1 MKRIRI
7 TGLCLVVAFAIS
19 AVGSSVASAAPV
31 FVSKAILGQTVATHI
46 PITATLGAAF
56 LEAKSGTK
64 ITCTGGTSTGEITS
78 STTAAKNVSKFTGC
92 ESGGNPCENA
102 AAKEIVTKPLAAVLG
117 GITTALPGERLFDEG
132 TGKGGILAEFKCAGV
147 LNVIVHGSLIGSL
160 SGAAGTTATAAATG
174 KLNASGKLTFAE
186 SAGIQKY
193 SKFAVGEG
201 EAGTEQ
207 LESSIG
213 GGAFEKSGQ
222 SVIATIKTVPA
233 TYGLGVTK

>member
-7 TGLCLVVAFAIS
+7 AGLCLAAVFAMS
-19 AVGSSVASAAPV
+19 AIASSAASAAPV
-31 FVSKAILGQTVATHI
+31 FVTKAVVGEAAASHI
-46 PITATLGAAF
+46 PISAKLGAAF

-64 ITCTGGTSTGEITS
+64 ITCTGGSSTGEITS
-78 STTAAKNVSKFTGC
+78 KTTAAKNISKFVGC

-102 AAKEIVTKPLAAVLG
+102 AAKEIITKPLAAVLG
-117 GITTALPGERLFDEG
+117 GITASLPGERLFDEVE
-132 TGKGGILAEFKCAGV
+132 GKGGKLAEFTCAGV
-147 LNVIVHGSLIGSL
+147 LHVIVRGSLIGSL
-160 SGAAGTTATAAATG
+160 SGAAGTTAQAAQTG
-174 KLNASGKLTFAE
+174 KLATSKLTFAE

-193 SKFAVGEG
+193 SKFAEG

-222 SVIATIKTVPA
+222 SVIATITTVPV
-233 TYGLGVTK
+233 TWGLGVTK

>member
-7 TGLCLVVAFAIS
+7 TGLCLVAAFAMS
-19 AVGSSVASAAPV
+19 AVASSTVSAAPV
-31 FVSKAILGQTVATHI
+31 FVGKAILGQTVATHI

-64 ITCTGGTSTGEITS
+64 ITCTSGTSTGEVTS
-78 STTAAKNVSKFTGC
+78 STTAGKNITKFVGC

-102 AAKEIVTKPLAAVLG
+102 AAKEIITKPLAAVLG
-117 GITTALPGERLFDEG
+117 GITATLPGERLFDEA
-132 TGKGGILAEFKCAGV
+132 TGRGGILAEFKCAGV
-147 LNVIVHGSLIGSL
+147 LNVIVRGSLIGSL
-160 SGAAGTTATAAATG
+160 SGAAGTTAKAAETG
-174 KLNASGKLTFAE
+174 KLQTAGKLTFAE

-193 SKFAVGEG
+193 VKFTEG
-201 EAGTEQ
+201 ETGEEQ
-207 LESSIG
+207 LESSVG

>member
-7 TGLCLVVAFAIS
+7 AGLCLVAVFAMS
-19 AVGSSVASAAPV
+19 AIASSAASAAPV
-31 FVSKAILGQTVATHI
+31 FVTKAVVGEAAASHI

-78 STTAAKNVSKFTGC
+78 STTAGKNISKFTGC
-92 ESGGNPCENA
+92 ESGGQPCENA
-102 AAKEIVTKPLAAVLG
+102 AAKEIITKALAAVLG
-117 GITTALPGERLFDEG
+117 GITATLPGERLFDEG

-147 LNVIVHGSLIGSL
+147 LNVIVRGSLIGSL
-160 SGAAGTTATAAATG
+160 SGAAGTTATAAQTG
-174 KLNASGKLTFAE
+174 KIGTSTKLTFAE

-193 SKFAVGEG
+193 SKFLEGEG
-201 EAGTEQ
+201 GTEQ
-207 LESSIG
+207 LESSVG

-222 SVIATIKTVPA
+222 SVIATIKTVPS
-233 TYGLGVTK
+233 TWGVGVTK